1 MNIDE
6 CYQLGHV
13 IKTHGLKGEV
23 NIFLDVD
30 HPSEY
35 QELGSVFVEINQKL
49 VPFFIESMQ
58 LKGNKALVKFEDV
71 DSLEQA
77 EELSS
82 KRIYMPLASLPT
94 LDDDQFY
101 YHEIIGYQVK
111 EVHAGELGVVKNVYT
126 SGAQDLVAME
136 YRGKEILIPVA
147 DEILVKIDRDQQLL
161 EVAIPDGLLE
171 IYLDE

>member
-49 VPFFIESMQ
+49 VPFFIESIQ

-71 DSLEQA
+71 DSLEEA
-77 EELSS
+77 EELQS
-82 KRIYMPLASLPT
+82 KRIYRPLTSLPG
-94 LDDDQFY
+94 LDEDQFY

-111 EVHAGELGVVKNVYT
+111 DVKGEKLGVVKNVYT
-126 SGAQDLVAME
+126 SGAQDLLAIA
-136 YRGKEILIPVA
+136 YQGKEILIPVA
-147 DEILVKIDRDQQLL
+147 DEILKKVDRDQEML
-161 EVAIPDGLLE
+161 EVAIPEGLLE

>member
-49 VPFFIESMQ
+49 VPFFIESIQ

-71 DSLEQA
+71 DSLEEA
-77 EELSS
+77 EELQS
-82 KRIYMPLASLPT
+82 KRIYRPLTSSIMAL
-94 LDDDQFY
+94 
-101 YHEIIGYQVK
+101 IIMIN
-111 EVHAGELGVVKNVYT
+111 L
-126 SGAQDLVAME
+126 
-136 YRGKEILIPVA
+136 
-147 DEILVKIDRDQQLL
+147 
-161 EVAIPDGLLE
+161 
-171 IYLDE
+171 